1 VPPFTKVLVANRG
14 EIAVRVMRT
23 LRELEVA
30 TVAVYSDAD
39 RRALHAAI
47 ADEAFLLGPGPAGE
61 SYLRGDLI
69 IEVQISVPEKLSEE
83 QERMMR
89 EFAEAGGLKY

>member
-1 VPPFTKVLVANRG
+1 VPINIAQATLGSKISVKTLDGKRVAIR
-14 EIAVRVMRT
+14 I
-23 LRELEVA
+23 
-30 TVAVYSDAD
+30 
-39 RRALHAAI
+39 
-47 ADEAFLLGPGPAGE
+47 PAGTASGRRFRVRSHGIE
-61 SYLRGDLI
+61 KDGQRGDLI